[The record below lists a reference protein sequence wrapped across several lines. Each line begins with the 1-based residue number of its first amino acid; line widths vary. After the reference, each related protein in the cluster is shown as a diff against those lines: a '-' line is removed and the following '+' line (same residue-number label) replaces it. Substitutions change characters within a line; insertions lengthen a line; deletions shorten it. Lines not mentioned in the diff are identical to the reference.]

1 LQQCSPRDAFGEAR
15 DSRLQQAGAEKRG
28 WDLSGAADAAK
39 AHWRR
44 RWRMRRM
51 QELLARLAPG
61 AGATVLDL
69 GGSVGTWEQF
79 EHTFDVTLLNVDEA
93 HAHDF
98 RAADPAHNRYRVA
111 VGDACDLGRYED
123 ASFDLVF
130 SNSVIE
136 HIGDAGRVARFARE
150 VRRVG
155 RSYWV
160 QTPSWLFPIEAHTGL
175 PFFWLYPAPLREA
188 LVVRH
193 DRRYAMN
200 PWSCPMAQT
209 RCFRL
214 RELRALFPDAAVY
227 TERVAGFAKSWSLYR
242 RAPCA

>member
-1 LQQCSPRDAFGEAR
+1 
-15 DSRLQQAGAEKRG
+15 
-28 WDLSGAADAAK
+28 
-39 AHWRR
+39 
-44 RWRMRRM
+44 M
-51 QELLARLAPG
+51 
-61 AGATVLDL
+61 LDL
-69 GGSVGTWEQF
+69 GGSVGTWELF
-79 EHTFDVTLLNVDEA
+79 PHGFDVTLLNVDEP
-93 HAHDF
+93 HARDF
-98 RAADPAHNRYRVA
+98 RAADVPDSRYRIA
-111 VGDACDLGRYED
+111 VGDACDLSGYGD
-123 ASFDLVF
+123 ASFDIDF

-160 QTPSWLFPIEAHTGL
+160 QTPSWLFPIEAHTGF

-188 LVVRH
+188 IADRH

-227 TERVAGFAKSWSLYR
+227 TERVAGMPKSWSLYR
-242 RAPCA
+242 RSSCA

>member
-1 LQQCSPRDAFGEAR
+1 M
-15 DSRLQQAGAEKRG
+15 QA
-28 WDLSGAADAAK
+28 
-39 AHWRR
+39 
-44 RWRMRRM
+44 
-51 QELLARLAPG
+51 LLARLAPRTD
-61 AGATVLDL
+61 ATVLDL
-69 GGSVGTWEQF
+69 GGSVGTWELF
-79 EHTFDVTLLNVDEA
+79 PHRFDVTLLNLDEA
-93 HAHDF
+93 HARDF
-98 RAADPAHNRYRVA
+98 RAADAVPGRYRIA
-111 VGDACDLGRYED
+111 VGDACDLSDYED
-123 ASFDLVF
+123 ASFDIVF

-136 HIGDAGRVARFARE
+136 HLGDEGRVARFARE

-175 PFFWLYPAPLREA
+175 PFFWCYPAPLRDA
-188 LVVRH
+188 IVVRH
-193 DRRYAMN
+193 DRRYGMH

-227 TERVAGFAKSWSLYR
+227 TERVAGLAKSWSLYR